1 MLYAVSLTLLLSGVS
16 WAWIQH
22 LDQAGK
28 VSDTVRRW
36 KTGLIAVH
44 GWSAMLFV
52 LLFGTLLAGHA
63 RRAWHARKNRKNG
76 GLLVTVVSLLTL
88 SGYAL
93 YYTADESRRTLISCF
108 HLWLGIAAPICL
120 IWHIRT
126 GRQATR

>member
-1 MLYAVSLTLLLSGVS
+1 METCSAAKSARSQIS
-16 WAWIQH
+16 
-22 LDQAGK
+22 
-28 VSDTVRRW
+28 
-36 KTGLIAVH
+36 LIAVH

-52 LLFGTLLAGHA
+52 LLFGTLLAGNV

-76 GLLVTVVSLLTL
+76 VLLVTVVSLVTL

-93 YYTADESRRTLISCF
+93 YYTADESSRTLISCF